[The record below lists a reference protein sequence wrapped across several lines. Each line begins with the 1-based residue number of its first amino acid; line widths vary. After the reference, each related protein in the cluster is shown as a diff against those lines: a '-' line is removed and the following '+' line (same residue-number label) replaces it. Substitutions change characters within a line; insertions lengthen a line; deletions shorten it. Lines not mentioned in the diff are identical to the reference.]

1 VKVPSPISSK
11 QAVRGLVAVSLAW
24 VLAAG
29 GAAAPVMAA
38 AEEAPAASAAPIA
51 PVTGGEAT
59 TEGVSVQQAP
69 ATPALSAP
77 AATATVATV
86 PATVA
91 KPKKLSVPQIIVEV
105 ARAAHLSQADID
117 GLLWIAKRES
127 NYHPRSHS
135 RSECHGLFQLSAG
148 MAHGHPWTDPVWNTK
163 RAIRYMK
170 GRYGGILRAKAFWSS
185 HHWY

>member
-1 VKVPSPISSK
+1 MKVPSPISSK

-38 AEEAPAASAAPIA
+38 AAEAPAGSATPTAA
-51 PVTGGEAT
+51 VSGHESTAT
-59 TEGVSVQQAP
+59 IVSVQE
-69 ATPALSAP
+69 ALAASAFGAP
-77 AATATVATV
+77 AAAATVTPLPTPVVKRTKLTV
-86 PATVA
+86 PQ
-91 KPKKLSVPQIIVEV
+91 SIVQT
-105 ARAAHLSQADID
+105 ARTAHLSKAEID
-117 GLLWIAKRES
+117 ALLWIAKRES

-148 MAHGHPWTDPVWNTK
+148 MAHGHPWTDPAWNTK
-163 RAIRYMK
+163 RAIKYMK
-170 GRYGGILRAKAFWSS
+170 GRYGGVLRAKAFWSS